1 MPSKSD
7 RGVVILAEGV
17 SKRFYLHHNRT
28 GSLKERFLGLFHDR
42 HRMRVSEF
50 WALRDV
56 SLVISTGQCVGLVG
70 RNGSG
75 KSTLLKLIAG
85 IYRPTGGRLLV
96 RRDAR
101 IGSLIELGVGFHPE
115 LTGRENVYLNA
126 SIYGLQRVEVDA
138 IYDSV
143 VDYAEIGQFMDEP
156 LKNYSSGM
164 VVRLAFAVAV
174 HLDADVL
181 LLDEIFAVGD
191 AQFQRKC
198 VRTMESFIERGKTI
212 VFVSHAAE
220 SIRRMCR
227 RVIVLSQGRLLYD
240 GGVDDGL
247 AAYDEAI
254 RVEHPNPATVP
265 AEA

>member
-1 MPSKSD
+1 MPSRSD
-7 RGVVILAEGV
+7 AVVIRAEGV

-28 GSLKERFLGLFHDR
+28 GSLKERFLGLFHAQ
-42 HRMRVSEF
+42 HRTATTDF

-56 SLVISTGQCVGLVG
+56 SLQIAAGESVGLVG

-85 IYRPTGGRLLV
+85 IYRPTAGRLLV

-126 SIYGLQRVEVDA
+126 SIYGLEREDVDG
-138 IYDSV
+138 IYDAV
-143 VDYAEIGQFMDEP
+143 VDYAEIGPFMDEP
-156 LKNYSSGM
+156 IKNYSSGM
-164 VVRLAFAVAV
+164 VVRLAFAIAV

-191 AQFQRKC
+191 AEFQRKC
-198 VRTMESFIERGKTI
+198 EGTMRQFMAQGKTI
-212 VFVSHAAE
+212 LFVSHSAE
-220 SIRRMCR
+220 SVRHVCR
-227 RVIVLSQGRLLYD
+227 RVCVLSKGALVFDGDVDEGLELYD
-240 GGVDDGL
+240 RL
-247 AAYDEAI
+247 ASASDL
-254 RVEHPNPATVP
+254 HDPAGTVRR
-265 AEA
+265 